1 MKGDVPAAIAL
12 HDLNPKLLELFFGCD
27 EIPIHSRPPTESNN
41 RRMLDQE
48 QSFAVPLQHAL
59 VNVLLVFPG
68 GAVSELA

>member
-1 MKGDVPAAIAL
+1 MKGDVAAAIAL

-48 QSFAVPLQHAL
+48 QPLLVPLEYAL
-59 VNVLLVFPG
+59 MYALLVFPG